1 MRRTARSTGSVGA
14 ASVSYHV
21 TAFIGEMVVSMRL
34 SDDVQESE
42 RGDRSMDEAEQPR
55 KQPGSMTTKELMA
68 TIQEH
73 QRQIER
79 FLEQLSLRASLQG
92 YTEQQHDEAL
102 TLIQKVLL
110 FLEAVP
116 VPPERVE
123 KQNELIAQLREELQ
137 R

>member
-1 MRRTARSTGSVGA
+1 
-14 ASVSYHV
+14 
-21 TAFIGEMVVSMRL
+21 
-34 SDDVQESE
+34 
-42 RGDRSMDEAEQPR
+42 MDEAEQQH
-55 KQPGSMTTKELMA
+55 KQPGSMTTNELMRA
-68 TIQEH
+68 IQEH
-73 QRQIER
+73 QHQIER

-110 FLEAVP
+110 FLEAIP